1 MNQTQLNNTLTQE
14 KSAMDFEE
22 LRSFL
27 QETTQG
33 RVFDSLICVELGL
46 EEYSAAWDAHSDM
59 AEEDGEDGEH
69 AAVVSFLANVAEY
82 IGVDSDFE
90 KALVEAPGA

>member
-1 MNQTQLNNTLTQE
+1 
-14 KSAMDFEE
+14 MDFEE

-46 EEYSAAWDAHSDM
+46 EEYYAAWDAHCDM
-59 AEEDGEDGEH
+59 AALDMEDDQQ
-69 AAVVSFLANVAEY
+69 AVVVGFLADIAEY